1 MDTNATFPSHSYQN
15 HLHAFEAERQII
27 NDITRELRKIK
38 SFVTNK
44 DIILA
49 LIHCI
54 EQEQDA
60 IRNDIYRHAL
70 EQVVQRTPDDI

>member
-1 MDTNATFPSHSYQN
+1 MENNAALPSHSYQN
-15 HLHAFEAERQII
+15 HLYALEAEKQII
-27 NDITRELRKIK
+27 SDITRELRAIK

-54 EQEQDA
+54 EQEKDA
-60 IRNDIYRHAL
+60 LRNDIYRNAL

>member
-1 MDTNATFPSHSYQN
+1 MDNNTALPDHSYQN
-15 HLHAFEAERQII
+15 QLYVMEAEKQLI
-27 NDITRELRKIK
+27 NDITRELRKVK

-54 EQEQDA
+54 EQEKDT

-70 EQVVQRTPDDI
+70 EQVVQGTPDDI

>member
-1 MDTNATFPSHSYQN
+1 MDNNAALPSHSYQK
-15 HLHAFEAERQII
+15 HLYAFEADMQII
-27 NDITRELRKIK
+27 SDITRELRKIK
-38 SFVTNK
+38 SLVTNK

-54 EQEQDA
+54 EQEKDV
-60 IRNDIYRHAL
+60 IRTDIYRHTL

>member
-1 MDTNATFPSHSYQN
+1 MDYNAALPSHSYQR
-15 HLHAFEAERQII
+15 HLYAFEAEKQII

-38 SFVTNK
+38 SIVTNK

-54 EQEQDA
+54 EQEKDA
-60 IRNDIYRHAL
+60 VRNDIYRLAL

>member
-1 MDTNATFPSHSYQN
+1 MDNNAALPSHRYQN
-15 HLHAFEAERQII
+15 QLYVFEVEKQIV
-27 NDITRELRKIK
+27 NEITRELRKIK

-49 LIHCI
+49 LIQCI
-54 EQEQDA
+54 EQEKDVV
-60 IRNDIYRHAL
+60 RNDIYRHAL

>member
-1 MDTNATFPSHSYQN
+1 MENNAALPNHSYQH
-15 HLHAFEAERQII
+15 HLYAFEAEKQII
-27 NDITRELRKIK
+27 NDITRELRKVK

-49 LIHCI
+49 LIYCI
-54 EQEQDA
+54 EQEKDA

>member
-1 MDTNATFPSHSYQN
+1 MDNNAALPSHSYQN
-15 HLHAFEAERQII
+15 QLYAFEVEKQIV
-27 NDITRELRKIK
+27 NEITRELRKIK

-49 LIHCI
+49 LIQCI
-54 EQEQDA
+54 EQEKDA
-60 IRNDIYRHAL
+60 VRNDIYRHAL

>member
-1 MDTNATFPSHSYQN
+1 MDNNAALPSHSYQN
-15 HLHAFEAERQII
+15 QLYAFEAEKQIV

-54 EQEQDA
+54 EQEKDTV
-60 IRNDIYRHAL
+60 RNDIYRHAL
-70 EQVVQRTPDDI
+70 AQVVQRTPDDI

>member
-1 MDTNATFPSHSYQN
+1 MDNNAALPDHSYQN
-15 HLHAFEAERQII
+15 QLYAFEAEKQLI
-27 NDITRELRKIK
+27 NEITRELRKVK

-54 EQEQDA
+54 EQEKDA
-60 IRNDIYRHAL
+60 MRNDMYRHAL
-70 EQVVQRTPDDI
+70 EQVVQGTPDDI

>member
-1 MDTNATFPSHSYQN
+1 MDNNTALPDHSYQN
-15 HLHAFEAERQII
+15 HLYAIEAEKQII
-27 NDITRELRKIK
+27 TDITRELRRVK

-54 EQEQDA
+54 EQEKDA
-60 IRNDIYRHAL
+60 RRNDIYRHAL
-70 EQVVQRTPDDI
+70 EQVVQGTPDDI

>member
-1 MDTNATFPSHSYQN
+1 MDNNAALPSHSYQN
-15 HLHAFEAERQII
+15 QQYAFEAEKQIV
-27 NDITRELRKIK
+27 NEITRELRKIK

-54 EQEQDA
+54 EQEKDA
-60 IRNDIYRHAL
+60 VRNDIYRHAL